1 MGTNRTS
8 TRRLGTARVDSSK
21 ERMTDARDKGVD
33 MVLLGIILLLLGAGL
48 GAATFLGVRDETGT
62 VHLEALGFSRESTPL
77 ELVAL
82 GAIAMLL
89 LALGWALVAA
99 SARRRARIRREE
111 RERERLAD
119 LERTAEADR
128 VEQERRFEEASLR
141 DEDLR
146 GREHRLDAWAEQLD
160 AREREV
166 ARLEQAYQERV
177 GPSVADVV
185 TGRAEGSVSEGTAHW
200 AHTTPRRQ
208 ADADPST

>member
-1 MGTNRTS
+1 
-8 TRRLGTARVDSSK
+8 
-21 ERMTDARDKGVD
+21 

-48 GAATFLGVRDETGT
+48 GIAAFLGVRDETGT
-62 VHLEALGFSRESTPL
+62 VQLQALGFSRDSHPL
-77 ELVAL
+77 ELVAV

-89 LALGWALVAA
+89 VALGWALVAA
-99 SARRRARIRREE
+99 AARRRARIRRDE
-111 RERERLAD
+111 REAERLAG

-128 VEQERRFEEASLR
+128 LEQERRFDDASLR

-146 GREHRLDAWAEQLD
+146 SRESRLDEWAEELD

-166 ARLEQAYQERV
+166 ARLEDAYKQRV
-177 GPSVADVV
+177 DPSVADVV

-208 ADADPST
+208 ADDNTST

>member
-1 MGTNRTS
+1 MI
-8 TRRLGTARVDSSK
+8 
-21 ERMTDARDKGVD
+21 
-33 MVLLGIILLLLGAGL
+33 LLGIILLLLGAGL
-48 GAATFLGVRDETGT
+48 GTATFLGVRDETGT
-62 VHLEALGFSRESTPL
+62 VQLEALGFSRASQPL

-89 LALGWALVAA
+89 FALGWALVAA
-99 SARRRARIRREE
+99 SARRRARIRRDE
-111 RERERLAD
+111 RETERLAD

-128 VEQERRFEEASLR
+128 AEQERRFEEASLR

-146 GREHRLDAWAEQLD
+146 SRETRLDAWAQELD
-160 AREREV
+160 AREQEV

-185 TGRAEGSVSEGTAHW
+185 TGRAEGSVAEGTAHW

-208 ADADPST
+208 ADGDPST

>member
-1 MGTNRTS
+1 MI
-8 TRRLGTARVDSSK
+8 
-21 ERMTDARDKGVD
+21 
-33 MVLLGIILLLLGAGL
+33 LLGIILLLLGAGL
-48 GAATFLGVRDETGT
+48 GTATFLGVRDETGT
-62 VHLEALGFSRESTPL
+62 VQLEALGFSRASQPL

-89 LALGWALVAA
+89 FALGWALVAA
-99 SARRRARIRREE
+99 SARRRARIRRDE
-111 RERERLAD
+111 REAERLAD

-128 VEQERRFEEASLR
+128 AEQERRFEEASLR

-146 GREHRLDAWAEQLD
+146 SRETRLDAWAQELD
-160 AREREV
+160 AREQEV

-185 TGRAEGSVSEGTAHW
+185 TGRAEGSVAEGTAHW

-208 ADADPST
+208 ADGDPST